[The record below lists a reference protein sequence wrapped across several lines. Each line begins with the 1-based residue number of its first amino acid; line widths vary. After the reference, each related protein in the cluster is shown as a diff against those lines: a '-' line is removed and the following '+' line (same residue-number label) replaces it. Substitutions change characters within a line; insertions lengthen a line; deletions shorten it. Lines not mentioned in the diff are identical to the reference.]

1 MWFFFL
7 SWVIECNRNELTRR
21 KKGQTMKTNHLL
33 IVMGLLATLL
43 LASCSTKDAP
53 SPAASQGA
61 QAGQLTRLK
70 AKKS

>member
-1 MWFFFL
+1 
-7 SWVIECNRNELTRR
+7 
-21 KKGQTMKTNHLL
+21 MKTNHLL